1 MTAGGRDLQS
11 EGFYTYII
19 RKWLVRRGGR
29 NLKLKQSMKYIITE
43 SRMEQVVIKYLNK
56 MYGDLK
62 EYRTDEYPNKVLY
75 IKGKKVYME
84 RELENGELYVDYN
97 TIWRDLKN
105 TFSLEYDE
113 IKFILTKW
121 MGRTYNLNGFNVSN
135 SINLPTLPSGM
146 DL

>member
-1 MTAGGRDLQS
+1 
-11 EGFYTYII
+11 
-19 RKWLVRRGGR
+19 
-29 NLKLKQSMKYIITE
+29 MKYIITE
-43 SRMEQVVIKYLNK
+43 SRMGQVVIKYLNK
-56 MYGDLK
+56 MYGDLE
-62 EYRTDEYPNKVLY
+62 EYRTDEYPDKVLY

-121 MGRTYNLNGFNVSN
+121 MGRTYNLIGFNISN